1 MDERTEI
8 SNGHTDV
15 SNENGDGFDFSYSAP
30 NSEEKRWIESIRREY
45 LPQSEHDAKVV
56 EIKKLHR
63 KVKQT
68 PSAIAVV
75 LGVIGMLIL
84 GVGMCMVLEWNQM
97 IGGIIVG
104 LFGMGVMLFTYP
116 LYQFMVTRGKN
127 KYGERIVSLADE
139 LTACQNDKDDKNSD

>member
-8 SNGHTDV
+8 SNGQIDV
-15 SNENGDGFDFSYSAP
+15 ANENGDGFDFSYSAP

-75 LGVIGMLIL
+75 LGIIGMLIL

-139 LTACQNDKDDKNSD
+139 LTACQKDEKTDK

>member
-8 SNGHTDV
+8 SSGQTDGA
-15 SNENGDGFDFSYSAP
+15 NGDGFDFSYSAP

-68 PSAIAVV
+68 PSVIAVV
-75 LGVIGMLIL
+75 LGVVGMLIL

-116 LYQFMVTRGKN
+116 LYQFMVTRRKS

-139 LTACQNDKDDKNSD
+139 LTAGRNDKNDDK